1 MQIGNGKRE
10 FGVPSRG
17 AEPGD
22 SPGDVIM
29 FLTLYHKML
38 QKSLFVRISV
48 PGVAR
53 HIPGRH
59 IRRAGARR
67 ADMSERMKL
76 SAVAPEGYAAVRA
89 LETYVRSRVEHRVLK
104 LIKIRASIL
113 NGCTFCLDMHT
124 REALDTGETPL
135 RLIAVAAWS
144 ESPLFDEAERAAL
157 ALTDAVTRLG
167 EHGVPDDVW
176 AATRKS
182 WSEEETANLILAI
195 AIINTWNRIAVT
207 TRTPPPAP

>member
-1 MQIGNGKRE
+1 
-10 FGVPSRG
+10 
-17 AEPGD
+17 
-22 SPGDVIM
+22 
-29 FLTLYHKML
+29 
-38 QKSLFVRISV
+38 
-48 PGVAR
+48 
-53 HIPGRH
+53 
-59 IRRAGARR
+59 
-67 ADMSERMKL
+67 MKL